1 MAAILMIDDERA
13 ILELVKNGLRKDGH
27 FVTTYTSAAQVPLDK
42 LNRYDLII
50 LDIMMPD
57 VDGFSYCDK
66 IRSLVDC
73 PILFL
78 TAKTMEHDIT
88 FGLGLGADDYLT
100 KPFRIAELRAR
111 VNAHLRRER
120 RERHTALT
128 FDRIKIDLSEKEL
141 RVDNTPVALTKSEY
155 LICEYLARN
164 KGQVF
169 SKEQIYEAVFSLE
182 GDDLDRAMEYAIS
195 GQINTNLNKQ
205 YLLVTRK
212 NEYVVLQY
220 YIGSQF
226 TNEWLYEHFP
236 SPEILLYIFIAIN
249 CIAVCV
255 ILTAKFAKNMRTQ
268 LSPLFEATRQVAE
281 QNLDFEVGHS
291 KIKEFEDVL
300 CSFANMKDNLKISL
314 EKQWNAEQLQREQIA
329 ALAHDLKT
337 PLTVIQGNIDLINE
351 TELDDEQR
359 LYAGYITESS
369 EQIGIY
375 IKVLIDISRTIAGYQ
390 LHLEKFDIADYM
402 GQIKAQ
408 ASSLCLTKGICLQL
422 ETGANLGTLKADKL
436 LLERAIMNVISN
448 ALDYSPPQGTIYVT
462 VQKTD
467 CFLHISITDEGGGFT
482 PEALHHAQEQ
492 FFMGDKSRTSNMH
505 FGMGLYITSSII
517 KQHGGQ
523 LVLSNSKKTGGAQ
536 VIIKIPY

>member
-1 MAAILMIDDERA
+1 MNNYITLYGEPLEYPHQVSVDKRGVAYYGFNMATERVSG
-13 ILELVKNGLRKDGH
+13 IKDI
-27 FVTTYTSAAQVPLDK
+27 TQVIVEEGTPAFK
-42 LNRYDLII
+42 
-50 LDIMMPD
+50 
-57 VDGFSYCDK
+57 S
-66 IRSLVDC
+66 
-73 PILFL
+73 L
-78 TAKTMEHDIT
+78 TAIDQVKDLLDCKLLVTGRIRTRNIKRNNTDSRTKEKGQDKKNQAAEKEHSKLYISVRAQEIT
-88 FGLGLGADDYLT
+88 DQEYEGDTNGVVLT
-100 KPFRIAELRAR
+100 GFVCKKGDMRTTPRGIRIAPVIA
-111 VNAHLRRER
+111 A
-120 RERHTALT
+120 TP
-128 FDRIKIDLSEKEL
+128 DLADVQL
-141 RVDNTPVALTKSEY
+141 PMG
-155 LICEYLARN
+155 CEYLVLDKN
-164 KGQVF
+164 YQVT
-169 SKEQIYEAVFSLE
+169 ETTLE

-195 GQINTNLNKQ
+195 GKINSNLNKQ
-205 YLLVTRK
+205 YLFVTRK

-375 IKVLIDISRTIAGYQ
+375 IKALIDISRTIAGYQ

-422 ETGANLGTLKADKL
+422 ETGVDLGTLKADKL

-448 ALDYSPPQGTIYVT
+448 ALDYSPP
-462 VQKTD
+462 
-467 CFLHISITDEGGGFT
+467 
-482 PEALHHAQEQ
+482 
-492 FFMGDKSRTSNMH
+492 
-505 FGMGLYITSSII
+505 
-517 KQHGGQ
+517 
-523 LVLSNSKKTGGAQ
+523 
-536 VIIKIPY
+536 